1 MKQKSS
7 FLPEVNCS
15 WLKQNGE
22 FEISSQKWSHTDYIR
37 YNAKHIKCMPKPKAG
52 DNDFKA
58 LKQFMLETGWIRT
71 GYYPPINKITFHKVQ
86 PFTKDQRNTIKDLE
100 IYGFECIV
108 EEYDDVDDW
117 RRKQNLH

>member
-1 MKQKSS
+1 MKQENK
-7 FLPEVNCS
+7 FLPKINCS

-22 FEISSQKWSHTDYIR
+22 FEIGSQEWSHTDYIR
-37 YNAKHIKCMPKPKAG
+37 YNAKHIECMSKPKAG

-71 GYYPPINKITFHKVQ
+71 GYYPSINKIHFQKIQ

-100 IYGFECIV
+100 IYGFECQV
-108 EEYDDVDDW
+108 EEYDDAEDW
-117 RRKQNLH
+117 RKKQI